1 MKSQIRRRQFIR
13 SFIAT
18 SALAFALSGCGGGGS
33 ASSGSTTGT
42 SAALTITSFNPSSG
56 PQGTMVTITG
66 TNFST
71 TPANNTVRLNSIA
84 VPVTAATSTSLTIT
98 IPGSASTGTISVQA
112 AGETATSADS
122 FIVSAG
128 VPTITSFSPDHAAA
142 GATVTLTG
150 TNFSTTPAD
159 NAVWL
164 NGFAATVT
172 AATETSLAIT
182 VPSVAETGNISV
194 RTNGGVATSST
205 SFIVVPTIIG
215 FNPTSGPPGSTV
227 TITGKN
233 FSKTGSVLFWN
244 GNSAQVTARTSTSI
258 TVTAPNVFTTGP
270 IWVEYDP
277 NIGGVLSANNFVLNN
292 PPVITSF
299 TPNYGAGGSSV
310 VIYANNLD
318 GPALTANV
326 VKIGGI
332 LAPVTYLC
340 YYCAPT
346 YLVATVPSGYAGMA
360 GQVSVSRI
368 DGTAITNENFYIQ
381 NTTPPPPNNT
391 LSVSPNPLSFGSITV
406 GSYAFGSVNVT
417 NTGTVDLHITGAAVS
432 GSNLEY
438 RGTTCYG
445 YNYLL
450 QYHDTLSP
458 GASCSVDVGFGPTAA
473 VTSTGALSIT
483 STAVGSPHTVSLSGT
498 GVTPLAPA
506 VSLSP
511 ASLTFAARELGTS
524 SAAQTITLTNT
535 GTAALNITN
544 IGVSGEYVQS
554 NACPASLAIG
564 ASCTINV
571 TFSPIRLVGPKQG
584 SVAISSDAPGS
595 PHVVYL
601 NGVGSL
607 INSGQLAIFTRES
620 WGVDNVY
627 VDGAWVGRDLKYDSQ
642 NTCGGIGAI
651 TLTLAPGT
659 HTIEAGDQVLS
670 ISPATVTVTEGG
682 CMVHQ
687 ITGTSTCLSPNFIS
701 NGVCYLNTV
710 PTCTSPQVLQN
721 GVCVTPGTSAGTGS
735 GGSGSGTG
743 SGGSGTEGGM
753 AGAFVDTGAGTNAT
767 SCLSFGLLTGAA
779 AYYNDTQT
787 ITNNCSFPV
796 YVMRCHTPTTLTG
809 TADTECN
816 AARNGLF
823 YQQFE
828 WLQPGEVETNS
839 YSLPPGT
846 TIWYGACSGGS
857 LPKGKEVSLT
867 GDYVCN

>member
-1 MKSQIRRRQFIR
+1 MGNVAMEIEIKQCQFIR
-13 SFIAT
+13 SLFAAAAI
-18 SALAFALSGCGGGGS
+18 AFALSGCGGGGG

-56 PQGTMVTITG
+56 PQGTTVTITG

-71 TPANNTVRLNSIA
+71 TPANNTVWLNSIV
-84 VPVTAATSTSLTIT
+84 VPVTAATPTSLTVT
-98 IPGSASTGTISVQA
+98 IPSSASTGTISVQVS
-112 AGETATSADS
+112 GETVTSADT

-128 VPTITSFSPDHAAA
+128 VPKITSFSPSRAAA
-142 GATVTLTG
+142 GETVTITG
-150 TNFSTTPAD
+150 THFSPVPA
-159 NAVWL
+159 NNTVWL
-164 NGFAATVT
+164 NGFAAT
-172 AATETSLAIT
+172 AMASTETSITIT
-182 VPSVAETGNISV
+182 VPSVAETGPISV
-194 RTNGGVATSST
+194 RTTGGVSTSST

-215 FNPTSGPPGSTV
+215 FNPPSGPPGSTV

-233 FSKTGSVLFWN
+233 FSKTGSVQFWN
-244 GNSAQVTARTSTSI
+244 GNAAQVTARTSTSI

-277 NIGGVLSANNFVLNN
+277 SIGGVLSASNFVLNN

-326 VKIGGI
+326 VKIGGV

-417 NTGTVDLHITGAAVS
+417 NTGTVDLHITGATVS
-432 GSNLEY
+432 GSNVEY
-438 RGTTCYG
+438 RGTSCYG

-458 GASCSVDVGFGPTAA
+458 GASCSLDVGFGPTAA

-483 STAVGSPHTVSLSGT
+483 STAVGSPHTVSLNGT
-498 GVTPLAPA
+498 GVVPLAPA

-524 SAAQTITLTNT
+524 SAAQTISLTNT
-535 GTAALNITN
+535 GTAALNIAN
-544 IGVSGEYVQS
+544 IGVAGEYTQT
-554 NACPASLAIG
+554 NACPATLAIG

-595 PHVVYL
+595 PHVVNL

-607 INSGQLAIFTRES
+607 IKSGQLAIFTRES

-659 HTIEAGDQVLS
+659 HTIEADDQVLS
-670 ISPATVTVTEGG
+670 ISPSTVTVTEGG

-710 PTCTSPQVLQN
+710 PTCTSPQVLLN
-721 GVCVTPGTSAGTGS
+721 GVCVTPGTS
-735 GGSGSGTG
+735 SGTG
-743 SGGSGTEGGM
+743 TGGSGTDGGM
-753 AGAFVDTGAGTNAT
+753 AGAFIDTGGGTNAAN
-767 SCLSFGLLTGAA
+767 CLSFGLITGAA
-779 AYYNDTQT
+779 AYYNDSQT

-796 YVMRCHTPTTLTG
+796 YVMRCHTPTTLPG

-816 AARNGLF
+816 AAGRNRF
-823 YQQFE
+823 YQQFH
-828 WLQPGEVETNS
+828 WLKPGEVEQNS

-846 TIWYGACSGGS
+846 TIWYGACSGGN
-857 LPKGKEVSLT
+857 LPTGKEVSLT